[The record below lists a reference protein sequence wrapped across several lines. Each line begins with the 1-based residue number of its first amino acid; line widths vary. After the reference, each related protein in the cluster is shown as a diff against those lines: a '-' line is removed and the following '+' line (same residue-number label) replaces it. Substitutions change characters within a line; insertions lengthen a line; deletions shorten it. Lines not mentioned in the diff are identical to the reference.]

1 VDSVDARNLMG
12 KLAEAYVDITG
23 RRDKLDRVMTGV
35 RASIESFAT
44 SMGRKLTFGVTL
56 AGGAALA
63 IGTKIMIDAT
73 SAANDLG
80 EAMNKVQ
87 VTFGESANEVTNEI
101 TRMNKVFGNSRTVM
115 ADAMAN
121 LGLIAQGAGL
131 SAEESA
137 KLAINMTRLADDAT
151 SFYNVPLDQSLEK
164 IRAGLV
170 GESEPLRAFGIN
182 LTEAKVQAEALRLGL
197 AANKNELDDQAKVMA
212 RASLITRGLAKVTGD
227 HARTLDSNTN
237 NIRKFQG
244 EYQTA
249 LEELGKGLQPAQS
262 NLIDAAR
269 DLGAAFKEAFGVEA
283 VDAFVARINEAATG
297 IRGAAAAAKSFA
309 GMTPNVP
316 GSSLLPQGAGAG
328 MLAGAKGMLGPF
340 ATLLGLGAG
349 AVGNQ
354 ITKPGNPSFLFNRVA
369 DVLGSRIRNPEIKP
383 KVQQAD
389 LGNMAAGLLQAG
401 QRQLFG
407 RLDYATTLG
416 GMGIDAIRERMAKQG
431 GGYTAQVF
439 GDSMSARQSMQE
451 AALNGANL
459 QKEAN
464 VKFDRMVSLLGD
476 IKEKVGSGAATIV
489 QKASMVLRGPE

>member
-1 VDSVDARNLMG
+1 MG

-23 RRDKLDRVMTGV
+23 RRDKLDRALTGV
-35 RASIESFAT
+35 RASIESFAA

-73 SAANDLG
+73 NAANDLG

-137 KLAINMTRLADDAT
+137 KLAISMTRLADDAT
-151 SFYNVPLDQSLEK
+151 SFYNVPLDRSLEK

-269 DLGAAFKEAFGVEA
+269 DLGAAFKEAFGTGPVGAFVEA
-283 VDAFVARINEAATG
+283 VNRAALG
-297 IRGAAAAAKSFA
+297 LRGAAAGARDMAGMMPAANPEAQKSFA
-309 GMTPNVP
+309 LGLANLLVP
-316 GSSLLPQGAGAG
+316 GMP
-328 MLAGAKGMLGPF
+328 LGQ
-340 ATLLGLGAG
+340 LLGQRVGGGLAAPVKDRGLNFLFDKAAG
-349 AVGNQ
+349 FIRRGVADPAPRQPGVDVGN
-354 ITKPGNPSFLFNRVA
+354 V
-369 DVLGSRIRNPEIKP
+369 
-383 KVQQAD
+383 
-389 LGNMAAGLLQAG
+389 MAGLLQAG

-416 GMGIDAIRERMAKQG
+416 GMGIDAIRERMMRDRG
-431 GGYTAQVF
+431 GFTAQVF
-439 GDSMSARQSMQE
+439 NDPAAARQSMQE

-489 QKASMVLRGPE
+489 QRASMILRGPE

>member
-1 VDSVDARNLMG
+1 
-12 KLAEAYVDITG
+12 VDITG

-35 RASIESFAT
+35 RASIESFAA

-73 SAANDLG
+73 NAANDLG
-80 EAMNKVQ
+80 EAMNKVN
-87 VTFGESANEVTNEI
+87 VVFGSSASSVVDEV
-101 TRMNKVFGNSRTVM
+101 TRMNKAFGNNRRVM
-115 ADAMAN
+115 AEAMSN
-121 LGLIAQGAGL
+121 FGLIAQGAGM

-137 KLAINMTRLADDAT
+137 KLSIRMMRLADDAM
-151 SFYNVPLDQSLEK
+151 SLNNVPLDVALEK

-170 GESEPLRAFGIN
+170 GESEPLRAFGVM
-182 LTEAKVQAEALRLGL
+182 LTEANVQAEAMRMGL
-197 AANKNELDDQAKVMA
+197 AANKNEMSEHAKVMA
-212 RASLITRGLAKVTGD
+212 RASLIAKGLAPSFGD
-227 HARTLDSNTN
+227 HARTLNENSN
-237 NIRKFQG
+237 NIKRFRG
-244 EYQTA
+244 EYETA
-249 LEELGKGLQPAQS
+249 LEELGKGLRPAQS

-269 DLGAAFKEAFGVEA
+269 DMGAAFREAFGTEP
-283 VDAFVARINEAATG
+283 VDAFVAKVNEAAMG
-297 IRGAAAAAKSFA
+297 LRGAASAAKSMA
-309 GMTPNVP
+309 GMTPSIP
-316 GSSLLPQGAGAG
+316 GASFLPAGAGAG
-328 MLAGAKGMLGPF
+328 MRAGARSMLGPL

-369 DVLGSRIRNPEIKP
+369 DVLGSRIRNPEVKP

-389 LGNMAAGLLQAG
+389 LGGMAAGLLQAG

-416 GMGIDAIRERMAKQG
+416 GMGLDAIRERMAKQG

-464 VKFDRMVSLLGD
+464 VKFDRMVTLLGD